1 MKILWKLMNI
11 FFNEENELLFTAIL
25 VHIFASSVYS
35 IRKTPVDLYLFFSP
49 PQKLLG
55 WTGLINDQETI
66 IIFNEEF
73 IHIQWNWISILH
85 DVLGIVFQTSMIFI
99 WRHLLC
105 FEEINYSVLNK
116 EEVHSYTMPKP
127 G

>member
-11 FFNEENELLFTAIL
+11 FFNEENGLLFTTIL
-25 VHIFASSVYS
+25 VHIFASSIYL
-35 IRKTPVDLYLFFSP
+35 IRKTPVDLSFFSSP
-49 PQKLLG
+49 SPKKKNLLG
-55 WTGLINDQETI
+55 WTGSINDQETI

-85 DVLGIVFQTSMIFI
+85 DVLGIFFQTSMIFI

-105 FEEINYSVLNK
+105 FEEIVLNK